1 LIITEPNQPPQPTRN
16 DILTS
21 DTKVSVNYPV
31 SNTNP
36 QNGGSSITSIALY
49 WDQGLGDSSWTE
61 LVGYSTI
68 SFLSTFTVSNGII
81 QSTFYKFKFKAINI
95 MGSG

>member
-1 LIITEPNQPPQPTRN
+1 
-16 DILTS
+16 
-21 DTKVSVNYPV
+21 V

-49 WDQGLGDSSWTE
+49 WDQGLGNSSWIE
-61 LVGYSTI
+61 LVGYSSI
-68 SFLSTFTVSNGII
+68 SLLTTFTVNNGITR
-81 QSTFYKFKFKAINI
+81 STFYNFKFKAINI